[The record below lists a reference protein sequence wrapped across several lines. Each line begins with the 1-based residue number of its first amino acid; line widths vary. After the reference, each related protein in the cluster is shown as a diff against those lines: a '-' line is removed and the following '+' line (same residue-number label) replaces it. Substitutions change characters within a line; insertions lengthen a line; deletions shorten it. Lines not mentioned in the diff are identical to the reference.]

1 MRTRLATP
9 LGHGAGRRRLGDE
22 SGATA
27 VEFALVAPLFFA
39 IVYAILELG
48 VMMLAGLLLE
58 DAAADAARV
67 LRTGQVQASGDP
79 LVAFRTEV
87 CRDLLGMID
96 CASLGTDVRSFPS
109 FSAVSLPPVTF
120 DADGNP
126 TNLQF
131 APGAAREIMTIRLV
145 YRWDF
150 ALPFMARLYGGED
163 GSRLLMTTT
172 VVKGEP
178 WD

>member
-1 MRTRLATP
+1 MRTPSARP
-9 LGHGAGRRRLGDE
+9 QGPGAARRRLLGE

-27 VEFALVAPLFFA
+27 VEFALVAPVFFTM
-39 IVYAILELG
+39 IYTILELG
-48 VMMLAGLLLE
+48 VMMLAGLVLE
-58 DAAADAARV
+58 DASADAARV
-67 LRTGQVQASGDP
+67 LRTGQVQTSGDP
-79 LVAFRTEV
+79 LTAFQTEV

-96 CASLGTDVRSFPS
+96 CASLRYDVRSFPT
-109 FSAVSLPPVTF
+109 FSTVSLPPITY

-131 APGAAREIMTIRLV
+131 TPGGAREIMTIRLV

-150 ALPFMARLYGGED
+150 ALPFMAHLYGGEN
-163 GSRLLMTTT
+163 GSRLLMTTS